1 MSIGRLRALLAAIA
15 VALICTGVASA
26 HQTAVNNGVEV
37 TVHVAPNDEPVA
49 GEPAAILFPKIKTRT
64 GKFAWANC
72 RCVLQVSDSAGK
84 VLLKSP
90 ATSRTEFT
98 FPDPAAYQVTLSG
111 RVLRKGKWA
120 AFRVAFAYRA
130 D

>member
-26 HQTAVNNGVEV
+26 HQIAVNNGVEV
-37 TVHVAPNDEPVA
+37 TVHIAPNDEPVA

-84 VLLKSP
+84 ALLKAP

-98 FPDPAAYQVTLSG
+98 FPDPAAYQITLSG

-120 AFRVAFAYRA
+120 AFKVAFAYRA